1 MTLFY
6 RAVQSIMATKT
17 GDKKLHL
24 NLVKI
29 GKTVSFQ

>member
-17 GDKKLHL
+17 GDK

-29 GKTVSFQ
+29 GKTVSIQ